1 MSLKSLLKRK
11 ADAASAQPDVPDEVG
26 PVHDARVRARR
37 RLIGA
42 VVLLAAGMVLFPWLF
57 ESKPRSLPLDIAID
71 VARKDS
77 AALPKPVPVG
87 PRAAKPAPPPD
98 AGTEAPS
105 AVVPEPGPSKLE
117 ASAPVPQPSA
127 PAAVVAA
134 AKAPA
139 PTPAATPQVA
149 ASSPAASASA
159 STGRFVVQVGAFNEA
174 TALREARSKVEKL
187 GLKTYTQV
195 IETAS
200 GARTRVRVGPF
211 ETRDEADRAS
221 ARLKAAGLPAYILVL

>member
-1 MSLKSLLKRK
+1 MSLPSFLKRQ
-11 ADAASAQPDVPDEVG
+11 AATKSGEVGVADEVG

-42 VVLLAAGMVLFPWLF
+42 VVLLAAGLVLFPWLF
-57 ESKPRSLPLDIAID
+57 ESKPRPLPLDIPID

-77 AALPKPVPVG
+77 AALPKPVPVA
-87 PRAAKPAPPPD
+87 PRATKPTPPPD
-98 AGTEAPS
+98 AGNEVPAAVAPEAAPTKVETS
-105 AVVPEPGPSKLE
+105 PPMPTPARP
-117 ASAPVPQPSA
+117 AAPVAAVAVPA
-127 PAAVVAA
+127 PAA
-134 AKAPA
+134 
-139 PTPAATPQVA
+139 TATPQAA
-149 ASSPAASASA
+149 ASPPPAAASA

-174 TALREARSKVEKL
+174 TALREARSKVERL

>member
-1 MSLKSLLKRK
+1 MPLSSFLKRET
-11 ADAASAQPDVPDEVG
+11 ATSPGETGVADEVG

-57 ESKPRSLPLDIAID
+57 ESKPRPLPLDIAID

-77 AALPKPVPVG
+77 AALPKPVPVA
-87 PRAAKPAPPPD
+87 PRAAKPTPPPD
-98 AGTEAPS
+98 AGNEAPA
-105 AVVPEPGPSKLE
+105 AVALEAAPNKLE
-117 ASAPVPQPSA
+117 ASPPVPQPSA

-134 AKAPA
+134 APAPA
-139 PTPAATPQVA
+139 PTPAATPQGA
-149 ASSPAASASA
+149 ASPPAAAASAG
-159 STGRFVVQVGAFNEA
+159 TGRFVVQVGAFNEA
-174 TALREARSKVEKL
+174 TALREARGKVERL

-221 ARLKAAGLPAYILVL
+221 ARLKAAGQPAYILVL

>member
-11 ADAASAQPDVPDEVG
+11 ADAASAQPDVTDEVG

-57 ESKPRSLPLDIAID
+57 ESKPRPLPLDIPID
-71 VARKDS
+71 VARKEN
-77 AALPKPVPVG
+77 APLPKPVPVA
-87 PRAAKPAPPPD
+87 PRATKPAPPPD
-98 AGTEAPS
+98 AGNEAPA
-105 AVVPEPGPSKLE
+105 AVALEAASSKLE
-117 ASAPVPQPSA
+117 ASPQLPPASA
-127 PAAVVAA
+127 PTAVVAA
-134 AKAPA
+134 APA
-139 PTPAATPQVA
+139 PVPRLQAAATPPAAA
-149 ASSPAASASA
+149 ASTSA
-159 STGRFVVQVGAFNEA
+159 GRFVVQVGAFNEA

-195 IETAS
+195 IETAT